1 MKKGEKKE
9 KEAPCCFLSVTKNL
23 GWDIVYKYGE
33 SIYIKSCFSFNW
45 RKEKKAISYFLVCV
59 FLPEGVAKSNRHEE
73 FIITII
79 PSLTDAWEPIMPLG
93 YSV

>member
-1 MKKGEKKE
+1 MG
-9 KEAPCCFLSVTKNL
+9 SQ
-23 GWDIVYKYGE
+23 
-33 SIYIKSCFSFNW
+33 YILKVAFFFNW